1 MSRFSL
7 LFVASVLAF
16 SMGCKK
22 KAPES
27 MPEVAVPSA
36 PPVSRPPPEAP
47 PAASASAA
55 QLNRAYFG
63 FDSASLGEDAKRAL
77 TENARLLSAHPDVRV
92 EVQGHCDERGTTEYN
107 MALGQRRAQAARA
120 YLASQGVSAN
130 RVATVSYGEE
140 RPARNGGDEGAW
152 SQNRRV
158 EVRLLSESSAIEG
171 SVR

>member
-1 MSRFSL
+1 M
-7 LFVASVLAF
+7 
-16 SMGCKK
+16 
-22 KAPES
+22 APGQR
-27 MPEVAVPSA
+27 SA
-36 PPVSRPPPEAP
+36 P
-47 PAASASAA
+47 
-55 QLNRAYFG
+55 
-63 FDSASLGEDAKRAL
+63 
-77 TENARLLSAHPDVRV
+77 
-92 EVQGHCDERGTTEYN
+92 
-107 MALGQRRAQAARA
+107 AARA